1 MKNSE
6 VRAHVLKEFYDQ
18 EMRNEY
24 RGIDS
29 EFGKHLGVPR
39 RQVEVAL
46 KYLVDMGLV
55 KGTYVGGTDLP
66 VTMGITALGLD
77 VVDEPQ
83 KFSDQYEITQQVIQ
97 VTGSV
102 YGQIAQAQQQSQVT
116 QVQYNFQD
124 LERLIEGHTELA
136 ASERQDLKDRLIE
149 IEQEL
154 RKDSF
159 SQSKVRRLLESMK
172 KYEWLFPL
180 VVEAIVRLMKG
191 AFMPT

>member
-1 MKNSE
+1 VKNSE